1 MSTKNDVS
9 IFKVPTVSGF
19 VQREDGISGMVI
31 LSPIAAGSVLVNEQV
46 YEWRSMRDAEAAGL
60 TYDGA
65 ELMDLAYKHVEE
77 FFRLN
82 NGVRLFVLISTSAVA
97 SFSDVFGL
105 LVTDLAK
112 KVLIA
117 GAGKI
122 RRLGIARVTDLATQT
137 AGAGP
142 AAEVLTA
149 IPVAQTLIDNEF
161 ADYKRPVD
169 IIIEG
174 HGWAGT
180 VAAATDL
187 RATNDA
193 KHVAVVI
200 AQDPAVAALNA
211 AFTKYAAMG
220 TMVGMA
226 AKAGVNE
233 SIGWVQNS
241 NLTDAG
247 RGAFLDANLSS
258 NLAASTYELDHDTLH
273 DKGYTFAKQ
282 IAGAEGVYFNDAPT
296 CTPQTNMVSF
306 FRLSQTLHKAARAV
320 RDALLPHVNR
330 PVEVDPDTGNL
341 ATRFIA
347 FFEAESRGALD
358 NMVGAE
364 ELSGHQVYIDPEQD
378 VLSTQTI
385 EVFYEIVPFGAANA
399 IKASIAMVPTLTQ

>member
-1 MSTKNDVS
+1 MSIKNDVS
-9 IFKVPTVSGF
+9 IYKVPTVSGF
-19 VQREDGISGMVI
+19 VQREDGISGLVI
-31 LSPIAAGSVLVNEQV
+31 LSPIAAGSTLVNEQV
-46 YEWRSMRDAEAAGL
+46 YEWRSMRDAEADGL
-60 TYDGA
+60 TYDSA

-82 NGVRLFVLISTSAVA
+82 NGVRLFVLISTGAA
-97 SFSDVFGL
+97 TFSGVFGTA
-105 LVTDLAK
+105 VTDLAK

-122 RRLGIARVTDLATQT
+122 RRIGVARVTDLGTQT

-149 IPVAQTLIDNEF
+149 IPVAQALVDNEF
-161 ADYKRPVD
+161 SLYKRPVD
-169 IIIEG
+169 VIIEG

-180 VAAATDL
+180 VTAATDL

-200 AQDPAVAALNA
+200 AQDPAVAGLNA
-211 AFTKYAAMG
+211 GFSKYAAVG
-220 TMVGMA
+220 TMLGMA

-247 RGAFLDANLSS
+247 KGAFLDANLSGGV
-258 NLAASTYELDHDTLH
+258 AASSYELDHDTLH
-273 DKGYTFAKQ
+273 DKGYTFAKK
-282 IAGAEGVYFNDAPT
+282 IAGVEGVYFNDAPT

-306 FRLSQTLHKAARAV
+306 FRLAQTLHKAARAV
-320 RDALLPHVNR
+320 RDQLLPHVNR
-330 PVEVDPDTGNL
+330 PVEVDSSTGRL

-347 FFEAESRGALD
+347 FFEAEARAALD
-358 NMVGAE
+358 NMVADE

-378 VLSTQTI
+378 VLGTQTI
-385 EVFYEIVPFGAANA
+385 EVLYEIVPYGAANA
-399 IKASIAMVPTLTQ
+399 IQASIAMVPTLTQ